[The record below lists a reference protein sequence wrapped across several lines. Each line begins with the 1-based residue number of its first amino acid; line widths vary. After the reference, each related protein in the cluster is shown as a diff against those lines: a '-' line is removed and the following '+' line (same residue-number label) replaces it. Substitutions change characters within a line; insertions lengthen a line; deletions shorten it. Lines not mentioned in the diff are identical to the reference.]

1 MARTDASPALTVNA
15 FDRAAK
21 INLRATGEVY
31 HYLRIREALP
41 PADDDERVVWRAG
54 SRLERIARDAWG
66 TPKLWWL
73 LIDLNDL
80 VDEWAIPVGTELR
93 VPSRTR
99 IERLLST
106 PKERLR

>member
-1 MARTDASPALTVNA
+1 MPSNVASPALTVNA
-15 FDRAAK
+15 FDRAAVMYD
-21 INLRATGEVY
+21 RVAGQRY
-31 HYLRIREALP
+31 HSLRIRETLP

-73 LIDLNDL
+73 LIDLNDI
-80 VDEWAIPVGTELR
+80 VDEWDIPIGTELR